1 MANYGD
7 LEFLLTQLLEEFT
20 HEVGHLFN
28 EQESQIIV
36 YKTIL
41 LSIRHVFLSD
51 KTDLN
56 HRPKTKGTGRH
67 TLHKISAI
75 LFQAWE

>member
-7 LEFLLTQLLEEFT
+7 LEFLLTQLLKEFT
-20 HEVGHLFN
+20 HEVGHLFS

-56 HRPKTKGTGRH
+56 PKTKGTGRH
-67 TLHKISAI
+67 TLHKITAI